1 MAWLSLL
8 PLAIDLVLALTLL
21 WLAWRALSSPDLF
34 RAVVLFIAFGLVL
47 GLVWVRLDAVDIAL
61 AEIALGAG
69 VTGALLLAALAK
81 LQPAEADGADAA
93 VESESDP
100 LTAQHER
107 QTASPMKPREGG
119 FLAKGAS
126 ANDETPTLERTADEA
141 GSLAPIALRL
151 VIALLLL
158 VPLMGLGLVVW
169 QLWVPAP
176 GLTELVDARLDEAGV
191 AYPVTAVLLNFRG
204 YDTLLELAVLLLAL
218 IGVWSLSPAPHL
230 GDEEPE
236 PALAALSRLLA
247 PLMILVAAYLVWV
260 GAHAPGGAF
269 QAGSVLGAAGV
280 LLRLSGWRLSS
291 GATGWPLRLVLVLG
305 VAVFALIGLAVI
317 GFGQPL
323 LGYPPGWA
331 KPAILAIEL
340 AATLSIGAVLAAL
353 FIGGRP

>member
-8 PLAIDLVLALTLL
+8 SLAIDLVLALTLL
-21 WLAWRALSSPDLF
+21 WLAWRALNSPDLF
-34 RAVVLFIAFGLVL
+34 RAVVLFIALGLVL

-81 LQPAEADGADAA
+81 LQPAG
-93 VESESDP
+93 VESP
-100 LTAQHER
+100 TAAE
-107 QTASPMKPREGG
+107 A
-119 FLAKGAS
+119 AGAS
-126 ANDETPTLERTADEA
+126 AEPAPRSMPTEGEAGDEA
-141 GSLAPIALRL
+141 SLKAPGAVRGL
-151 VIALLLL
+151 IALLLL
-158 VPLMGLGLVVW
+158 VPLLGLGMVVW
-169 QLWVPAP
+169 QLWVPTP
-176 GLTELVDARLDEAGV
+176 GLTELVDARLGESGV

-218 IGVWSLSPAPHL
+218 IGVWSLAPASHL
-230 GDEEPE
+230 DNAEPE

-280 LLRLSGWRLSS
+280 LLHLSGWQLSPR
-291 GATGWPLRLVLVLG
+291 AIGWPLRLVLVLG
-305 VAVFALIGLAVI
+305 VAVFALIGLAVM

-323 LGYPPGWA
+323 LGYPLGWA
-331 KPAILAIEL
+331 KPAILTIEL
-340 AATLSIGAVLAAL
+340 AATLSIGAILAAL

>member
-21 WLAWRALSSPDLF
+21 WLAWRALTSPDLF
-34 RAVVLFIAFGLVL
+34 RAVVLFIALGLVL
-47 GLVWVRLDAVDIAL
+47 GLVWVRLDAVDVAL

-81 LQPAEADGADAA
+81 LQPAE
-93 VESESDP
+93 S
-100 LTAQHER
+100 
-107 QTASPMKPREGG
+107 QT
-119 FLAKGAS
+119 
-126 ANDETPTLERTADEA
+126 DEA
-141 GSLAPIALRL
+141 AMMAPIAPRL
-151 VIALLLL
+151 LIALLLL
-158 VPLMGLGLVVW
+158 ALLTGLGLVVW

-176 GLTELVDARLDEAGV
+176 GLSNLVDARLDESGV
-191 AYPVTAVLLNFRG
+191 VYPVTAVLLNFRG

-218 IGVWSLSPAPHL
+218 IGVWSLSTAPHL
-230 GDEEPE
+230 SDEEPE

-247 PLMILVAAYLVWV
+247 PLMVLVAAYLVWI
-260 GAHAPGGAF
+260 GAYAPGGAF

-280 LLRLSGWRLSS
+280 LLRLSGWRLSPS
-291 GATGWPLRLVLVLG
+291 ATGWPLRLVLVLG
-305 VAVFALIGLAVI
+305 VAVFAFIGLAVI

-331 KPAILAIEL
+331 KPAILTIEL
-340 AATLSIGAVLAAL
+340 AATLSIGAILAAL

>member
-21 WLAWRALSSPDLF
+21 WLAWRALNSPDLF

-81 LQPAEADGADAA
+81 LQPGATDSAEHAVGAAA
-93 VESESDP
+93 GP
-100 LTAQHER
+100 
-107 QTASPMKPREGG
+107 
-119 FLAKGAS
+119 
-126 ANDETPTLERTADEA
+126 
-141 GSLAPIALRL
+141 APIALRWMI
-151 VIALLLL
+151 VLLLI
-158 VPLMGLGLVVW
+158 PLAIGLGWVIW

-176 GLTELVDARLDEAGV
+176 GLTDLVAARLSDSGV
-191 AYPVTAVLLNFRG
+191 TYPVTAVLLNFRG

-230 GDEEPE
+230 GDAEPE

-260 GAHAPGGAF
+260 GAKAPGGAF

-280 LLRLSGWRLSS
+280 LLRLSGWRLSPR
-291 GATGWPLRLVLVLG
+291 ATGWPLRLALVLG
-305 VAVFALIGLAVI
+305 VAVFAFIGLAVI
-317 GFGQPL
+317 GVGQPL
-323 LGYPPGWA
+323 LGYPAGWA
-331 KPAILAIEL
+331 KPAILTIEL
-340 AATLSIGAVLAAL
+340 AATLSIGAILAAL

>member
-34 RAVVLFIAFGLVL
+34 RAVVLFIALGLVL

-81 LQPAEADGADAA
+81 LEPAEADRADAA
-93 VESESDP
+93 AEPGSDP
-100 LTAQHER
+100 MTAQHECR
-107 QTASPMKPREGG
+107 AAPPIKPRGGG
-119 FLAKGAS
+119 FLANEAS
-126 ANDETPTLERTADEA
+126 TSDGTPTVESATDDA
-141 GSLAPIALRL
+141 GNMVPAALRL

-158 VPLMGLGLVVW
+158 VPLVGLGLVVW

-176 GLTELVDARLDEAGV
+176 GLTDLVDARLDESGV
-191 AYPVTAVLLNFRG
+191 DYPVTAVLLNFRG

-218 IGVWSLSPAPHL
+218 IGVWSLSPASHL
-230 GDEEPE
+230 GDDEPE

-291 GATGWPLRLVLVLG
+291 SATGWPLRLVLLLG

-317 GFGQPL
+317 GLGQPL

-331 KPAILAIEL
+331 KPAILTIEL
-340 AATLSIGAVLAAL
+340 AATLSIGAILAAL